1 MTKIINYGNYS
12 SSGENED
19 KKQIVLLHTSRQV
32 SQYLTGLKY
41 RFNGKYDKIP
51 NYIIDK
57 EGKILQLLEPKKT
70 SRIFNNKN
78 IDKNIITISLENL
91 GWLYKEPLQKGYI
104 NWIGNIYKGKVYER
118 KWRDYVYWDI
128 YTPEQTESCF
138 ELCMGLVNEF
148 NIDKK
153 FVGHNTKIN
162 GIEKFNGIVSRS
174 NYFSETTDLNPSFDF
189 EGFLKK
195 IEDE

>member
-1 MTKIINYGNYS
+1 MIKIIKFGNYLS
-12 SSGENED
+12 FDENDE
-19 KKQIVLLHTSRQV
+19 KRQIVLLHTSREIN
-32 SQYLTGLKY
+32 QYLTGLKY

-51 NYIIDK
+51 NYVIDK
-57 EGKILQLLEPKKT
+57 EGKILELIEPKKS

-138 ELCMGLVNEF
+138 ELCIKLVNEF

-162 GIEKFNGIVSRS
+162 GIEKFSGIVSRS
-174 NYFSETTDLNPSFDF
+174 NYFSETTDLNPSFNF
-189 EGFLKK
+189 EEFLKK